1 MNRQDLKDFR
11 YNELTIKSR
20 TESLKERRMSIDN
33 ISSVLS
39 DMPKRK

>member
-1 MNRQDLKDFR
+1 MNRQDLKEFR
-11 YNELTIKSR
+11 YNEITIKSR

-33 ISSVLS
+33 ISSVIS